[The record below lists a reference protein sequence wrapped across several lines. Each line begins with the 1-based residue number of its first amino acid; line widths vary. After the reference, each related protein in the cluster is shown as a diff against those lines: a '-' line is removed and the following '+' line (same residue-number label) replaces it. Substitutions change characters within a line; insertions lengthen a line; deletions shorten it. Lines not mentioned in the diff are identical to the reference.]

1 MKKPSIPPVE
11 MQRFELQRSIGEMT
25 ARYVSDTAAPADIQQ
40 FETDFAALAF
50 AIIAP
55 SQPRTAKVRER
66 GALPQLKRVPGP
78 RRLSFGPLRRMA
90 KRVGPRALRY
100 IMKVGSDQSMEYFRL
115 ELRARLDKEFPQG
128 NFYKRLGEDLDVIR
142 FGHAVLTIERD
153 TGVTRGKAY
162 EIAAQAMTIKA
173 ASGRSL
179 ERDFQRF
186 KRLCR
191 RIGYVPHPLQS
202 TGSRPCFSLNDL
214 DGRTSAKSLK

>member
-1 MKKPSIPPVE
+1 MAKPSIPTEE
-11 MQRFELQRSIGEMT
+11 MQRFELQRSIGKMT
-25 ARYVSDTAAPADIQQ
+25 ARYVGDTAAPADIHQ

-78 RRLSFGPLRRMA
+78 RRLPFGPLRRMA
-90 KRVGPRALRY
+90 NRISPRVLRY

-115 ELRARLDKEFPQG
+115 ELRVRLDKEFPQG
-128 NFYKRLGEDLDVIR
+128 NLYKDLGEDLDAIR

-162 EIAAQAMTIKA
+162 GNRCPSHDNQGCFRTFARARLSAVQKAVQEAWLRPASTRVHRLPPLLLAQ
-173 ASGRSL
+173 
-179 ERDFQRF
+179 
-186 KRLCR
+186 
-191 RIGYVPHPLQS
+191 
-202 TGSRPCFSLNDL
+202 
-214 DGRTSAKSLK
+214 